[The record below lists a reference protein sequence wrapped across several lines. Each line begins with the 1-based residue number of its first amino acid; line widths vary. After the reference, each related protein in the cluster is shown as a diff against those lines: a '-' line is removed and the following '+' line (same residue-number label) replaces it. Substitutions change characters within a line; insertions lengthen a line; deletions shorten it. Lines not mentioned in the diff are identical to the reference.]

1 MIEVKHIIII
11 VILYY
16 IYIYATQQNT
26 QEKTYEQTSIKVTK
40 SPALPET
47 GPVNEKSIKIAK
59 AASETVKQPTTPA
72 PIIINKPTSAP
83 IIINK
88 PTSSTSSKPSSSK
101 PSSSKPSSSKPKV
114 DSGQVKDLALKT
126 GISLINSAAN
136 KQNSSVFF

>member
-11 VILYY
+11 VILYC

-47 GPVNEKSIKIAK
+47 GPVNEKSVKIAK
-59 AASETVKQPTTPA
+59 AASETVKQPTTP
-72 PIIINKPTSAP
+72 PPVIKS
-83 IIINK
+83 K
-88 PTSSTSSKPSSSK
+88 PTSST
-101 PSSSKPSSSKPKV
+101 SSKPSSSKPKV

-126 GISLINSAAN
+126 GTSLINSAAN

>member
-47 GPVNEKSIKIAK
+47 GPVNEKSVKIAK
-59 AASETVKQPTTPA
+59 AASETVRQPTTPS
-72 PIIINKPTSAP
+72 PVIISKPTPSP
-83 IIINK
+83 VIISK
-88 PTSSTSSKPSSSK
+88 PTSSTSSK

>member
-26 QEKTYEQTSIKVTK
+26 QEKTNKQTSIKVTK

-47 GPVNEKSIKIAK
+47 GPVNEKSVKIAK

-72 PIIINKPTSAP
+72 PIINS
-83 IIINK
+83 K
-88 PTSSTSSKPSSSK
+88 PTSSTSSKPTSST
-101 PSSSKPSSSKPKV
+101 SSKPKV

-126 GISLINSAAN
+126 GISLINTAAN
-136 KQNSSVFF
+136 KQKSNVFF

>member
-1 MIEVKHIIII
+1 MF
-11 VILYY
+11 LYC

-26 QEKTYEQTSIKVTK
+26 QEKTYEQTSINVTK

-47 GPVNEKSIKIAK
+47 GPVNEKSVKIAK
-59 AASETVKQPTTPA
+59 AASETVKQPTTP
-72 PIIINKPTSAP
+72 PPEIKS
-83 IIINK
+83 K
-88 PTSSTSSKPSSSK
+88 PTSST
-101 PSSSKPSSSKPKV
+101 SSKPSSSKPKV

>member
-26 QEKTYEQTSIKVTK
+26 QEKTYEQTSINVTK

-47 GPVNEKSIKIAK
+47 GPVNEKSVKIAK
-59 AASETVKQPTTPA
+59 AASETVKQPTA
-72 PIIINKPTSAP
+72 PPPVIKS
-83 IIINK
+83 K

-101 PSSSKPSSSKPKV
+101 PKV
-114 DSGQVKDLALKT
+114 DGGQVKDLALKT

>member
-26 QEKTYEQTSIKVTK
+26 QEKTYKQTSINVTK

-47 GPVNEKSIKIAK
+47 GPVNEKSVKIAK
-59 AASETVKQPTTPA
+59 AASETVKQPTTP
-72 PIIINKPTSAP
+72 PPVIKS
-83 IIINK
+83 K
-88 PTSSTSSKPSSSK
+88 PTSST
-101 PSSSKPSSSKPKV
+101 SSKPSSSKPKV

>member
-26 QEKTYEQTSIKVTK
+26 QEKTYEQTSINVTK

-47 GPVNEKSIKIAK
+47 GPVNEKSVKIAK

-72 PIIINKPTSAP
+72 PVINS
-83 IIINK
+83 K
-88 PTSSTSSKPSSSK
+88 PTSSTSSKPKSK
-101 PSSSKPSSSKPKV
+101 PSSSKSSSSKPKV

-126 GISLINSAAN
+126 GISIINSAAN

>member
-26 QEKTYEQTSIKVTK
+26 QEKTYEQTSINVIK

-47 GPVNEKSIKIAK
+47 GPVNEKSVKIAK

-72 PIIINKPTSAP
+72 PVINSKPA
-83 IIINK
+83 
-88 PTSSTSSKPSSSK
+88 SSTSSKPKSK
-101 PSSSKPSSSKPKV
+101 PSNSKSSSSKPKV

-126 GISLINSAAN
+126 GTSLINSAAN

>member
-26 QEKTYEQTSIKVTK
+26 QEKTYEQTSINVTK

-47 GPVNEKSIKIAK
+47 GPVNEKSVKIAK

-72 PIIINKPTSAP
+72 PVINS
-83 IIINK
+83 K
-88 PTSSTSSKPSSSK
+88 PTSST
-101 PSSSKPSSSKPKV
+101 SSKPKV

-126 GISLINSAAN
+126 GTSLINSAAN

>member
-26 QEKTYEQTSIKVTK
+26 QEKTYEQTSINVTK

-47 GPVNEKSIKIAK
+47 GPVNEKSVKIAK

-72 PIIINKPTSAP
+72 PVINS
-83 IIINK
+83 K
-88 PTSSTSSKPSSSK
+88 PTSSTSSKPKSK
-101 PSSSKPSSSKPKV
+101 PSSSKSSSSKPKV

>member
-26 QEKTYEQTSIKVTK
+26 QEKTYEQTSINVTK

-47 GPVNEKSIKIAK
+47 GPVNEKSVKIAK
-59 AASETVKQPTTPA
+59 AASETVKQPTTP
-72 PIIINKPTSAP
+72 PPVIKS
-83 IIINK
+83 K
-88 PTSSTSSKPSSSK
+88 PTSSTSSKPKSK

>member
-1 MIEVKHIIII
+1 MIEVKYIIII
-11 VILYY
+11 VILYC

-26 QEKTYEQTSIKVTK
+26 REKTYEQTSVNVTR

-47 GPVNEKSIKIAK
+47 GPVNEKSVKIAK

-72 PIIINKPTSAP
+72 PVINS
-83 IIINK
+83 K
-88 PTSSTSSKPSSSK
+88 PTSSTSSKPTSST
-101 PSSSKPSSSKPKV
+101 SSKPKV

-126 GISLINSAAN
+126 GISLINTAAN

>member
-26 QEKTYEQTSIKVTK
+26 QEKTYEQTSINVIK

-47 GPVNEKSIKIAK
+47 GPVNEKSVKIAK

-72 PIIINKPTSAP
+72 PVINS
-83 IIINK
+83 K

-101 PSSSKPSSSKPKV
+101 PSSSKSSSSKPSSSKPKV
-114 DSGQVKDLALKT
+114 DNGQVKDLALKT

>member
-26 QEKTYEQTSIKVTK
+26 QEKTYEQTSINVTK

-47 GPVNEKSIKIAK
+47 GPVNEKSVKIAK
-59 AASETVKQPTTPA
+59 AASETVKQPTTP
-72 PIIINKPTSAP
+72 PPEIKS
-83 IIINK
+83 K
-88 PTSSTSSKPSSSK
+88 PTSST
-101 PSSSKPSSSKPKV
+101 SSKPSSSKPKV